1 MFEYYYFNFN
11 IYSFIQENK
20 RKRETENKQ
29 EAQLRTQKQS
39 LVWKICCC
47 ETLTIFS
54 EANELFTHFPLFR
67 SPTPTFIIKIKRFED

>member
-29 EAQLRTQKQS
+29 EAQQKQS

-54 EANELFTHFPLFR
+54 EANELFPIFLVLALRLQHLLSKLSGLRTDT
-67 SPTPTFIIKIKRFED
+67 S